1 MAIMYDENE
10 AIKYIKAALKQ
21 TGVSSYSDDDILNII
36 DIIWDYYEQ
45 NGLLDFDNDDE
56 LDYDHLLDSV
66 KRMLKKDRGN
76 KVKEEDVETIVKA
89 ELDYEDILD
98 GNEDEEVAE

>member
-10 AIKYIKAALKQ
+10 AIKYIKAVLKQ
-21 TGVSSYSDDDILNII
+21 SEGVSYSDDDILNII

-45 NGLLDFDNDDE
+45 NGLLDLDNDDE

-66 KRMLKKDRGN
+66 KHLLKKDKGN
-76 KVKEEDVETIVKA
+76 KVKEEHVETIVKA
-89 ELDYEDILD
+89 ELDYEDSLED
-98 GNEDEEVAE
+98 DDEEGAE

>member
-21 TGVSSYSDDDILNII
+21 SEGVSYSDDDILNII

-45 NGLLDFDNDDE
+45 NGLLDLDNDDE

-66 KRMLKKDRGN
+66 KHLLKKDKGN
-76 KVKEEDVETIVKA
+76 KVKEEHVETIVKA
-89 ELDYEDILD
+89 ELDYEDSLED
-98 GNEDEEVAE
+98 DDEEGAE